1 MMQDVSNLGIR
12 DRLKFMQGLAGSG
25 MLDPSV
31 DLAEKK
37 LRIQRPAADMDALRE
52 KKKKQRKEAQK
63 AKKRNRRR

>member
-1 MMQDVSNLGIR
+1 
-12 DRLKFMQGLAGSG
+12 MQGLAGSG